1 MTYRDITVA
10 QPWHIQPFLEKK
22 KKKKNGVLKWSLF
35 LAQRTSVSVGFSSSV
50 QQT

>member
-22 KKKKNGVLKWSLF
+22 KKKKKRCIEMIF
-35 LAQRTSVSVGFSSSV
+35 IFSPKNIG
-50 QQT
+50 

>member
-22 KKKKNGVLKWSLF
+22 KKKKTVYWNDLYF
-35 LAQRTSVSVGFSSSV
+35 
-50 QQT
+50 

>member
-22 KKKKNGVLKWSLF
+22 KKKKRCIEMIF
-35 LAQRTSVSVGFSSSV
+35 IFSPKNIG
-50 QQT
+50 